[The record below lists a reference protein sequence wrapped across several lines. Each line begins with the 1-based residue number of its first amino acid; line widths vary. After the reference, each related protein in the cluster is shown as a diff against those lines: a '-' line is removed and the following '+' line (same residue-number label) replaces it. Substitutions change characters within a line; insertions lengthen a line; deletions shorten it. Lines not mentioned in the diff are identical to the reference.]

1 MRVVKHRALQTE
13 QVDAS
18 LDEIQRARELVMA
31 RPPGVERSLRLA
43 SLADAEACWW
53 ESLSEFCRVRVYW
66 RAALAAREHAQLTA
80 RTWRHRAVC
89 QQAATDPA
97 ELAQREGSTP

>member
-1 MRVVKHRALQTE
+1 MTAAKHRALRIE

-31 RPPGVERSLRLA
+31 RPPSMERSLQLA
-43 SLADAEACWW
+43 GLADAEACWW
-53 ESLSEFCRVRVYW
+53 ELLSEFCRVRVYW

-80 RTWRHRAVC
+80 WTWRRRAAR
-89 QQAATDPA
+89 QRAAANLA
-97 ELAQREGSTP
+97 ELEGGRR